1 MKLLGLKE
9 SDEKKLREGL
19 AQLRTLHD
27 YLSSTYSLRSDLKDL
42 VDNRFTVR
50 VLLQD
55 EINKI
60 TQHQKQ
66 LNDKTQE
73 LIKLKDK
80 LDIALSSI
88 ENLEQVLLEDENGKS
103 RYQEI
108 LDITKKEN
116 IRILQLETQ
125 QIKQFYFELFEEKED
140 ELSEDELS
148 KVEKIKKEIS
158 EISKEYNNLFE
169 ELNDKGENKFTELY
183 GNIYDLKDY
192 YNDLFE
198 KPDPDS
204 ESKKDKIDF
213 QLNRIQSFY
222 DKIYG
227 NNEKNIEALK
237 DTLDTR
243 LENLSK
249 VEERAKAVI
258 GLSSEAGLAGGF
270 VAKGREAKIGQ
281 ITSLI
286 IFIIVVLI
294 LFFFNLSFFDKK
306 DFVNMKWDSLIFKF
320 LINVPLIWIATIANI
335 NLNRFSRLEQE
346 YSHKEALAKS
356 YERYKTEINELEKLG
371 VSGSEE
377 LKLKLLEINLDA
389 FKVNPA
395 DHSDKAKPDFSIFD
409 LVKNKNDS
417 KTET

>member
-73 LIKLKDK
+73 LIKLKGK

-88 ENLEQVLLEDENGKS
+88 EQLEQVLVEDENGYS
-103 RYQEI
+103 RYNEI
-108 LDITKKEN
+108 IDITDKEN
-116 IRILQLETQ
+116 IRILQLETA
-125 QIKQFYFELFEEKED
+125 QIKQFYTELFEEKE
-140 ELSEDELS
+140 SEEELS
-148 KVEKIKKEIS
+148 KVDRIKKEIS
-158 EISKEYNNLFE
+158 EISKEYNKLFE
-169 ELNDKGENKFTELY
+169 ELNDYGENKFSELY
-183 GNIYDLKDY
+183 ENMDTFRTY
-192 YNDLFE
+192 YKEIFE
-198 KPDPDS
+198 KEDPSS
-204 ESKKDKIDF
+204 ESKKDQINS
-213 QLNRIQSFY
+213 QLNRIQNFY

-227 NNEKNIEALK
+227 NKEKDIEALK
-237 DTLDTR
+237 DILDTR

-270 VAKGREAKIGQ
+270 VVKGREAKIGQ
-281 ITSLI
+281 IASLI

-294 LFFFNLSFFDKK
+294 LFFFNLNFFDKK
-306 DFVNMKWDSLIFKF
+306 DFINMKWDSLIFKF

-356 YERYKTEINELEKLG
+356 YERYKTEIDELEKLG

-395 DHSDKAKPDFSIFD
+395 NHSDKAKPDFSIFD
-409 LVKNKNDS
+409 LIKNKNDS
-417 KTET
+417 KTEV

>member
-1 MKLLGLKE
+1 M
-9 SDEKKLREGL
+9 
-19 AQLRTLHD
+19 
-27 YLSSTYSLRSDLKDL
+27 RSVLKDL

-73 LIKLKDK
+73 LIKLKGK

-88 ENLEQVLLEDENGKS
+88 EQLEQVLVEDENGYS
-103 RYQEI
+103 RYNEI
-108 LDITKKEN
+108 IDITDKEN
-116 IRILQLETQ
+116 IRILQLETA
-125 QIKQFYFELFEEKED
+125 QIKQFYTELFEEKE
-140 ELSEDELS
+140 SEEELS
-148 KVEKIKKEIS
+148 KVDRIKKEIS
-158 EISKEYNNLFE
+158 EISKEYNKLFE
-169 ELNDKGENKFTELY
+169 ELNDYGENKFGELY
-183 GNIYDLKDY
+183 ENMDTFRTY
-192 YNDLFE
+192 YKEIFE
-198 KPDPDS
+198 KEDPSS
-204 ESKKDKIDF
+204 ESKKDQINS
-213 QLNRIQSFY
+213 QLNRIQNFY

-227 NNEKNIEALK
+227 NKEKDIEALK
-237 DTLDTR
+237 DILDTR

-270 VAKGREAKIGQ
+270 VVKGREAKIGQ
-281 ITSLI
+281 IASLI

-294 LFFFNLSFFDKK
+294 LFFFNLNFFDKK

-356 YERYKTEINELEKLG
+356 YERYKTEIDELEKLG

-395 DHSDKAKPDFSIFD
+395 NHSDKAKPDFSIFH
-409 LVKNKNDS
+409 LIKNKNDS
-417 KTET
+417 KTEV

>member
-169 ELNDKGENKFTELY
+169 DLNDKGENKFTELY

-204 ESKKDKIDF
+204 ESKKDEIDF

-227 NNEKNIEALK
+227 NKEKNIEALK

>member
-204 ESKKDKIDF
+204 ESKKDEIDF

-227 NNEKNIEALK
+227 NKEKNIEALK

>member
-42 VDNRFTVR
+42 VDNRFTLR

-88 ENLEQVLLEDENGKS
+88 ENLEQVLLEDENGYS
-103 RYQEI
+103 RYNEI
-108 LDITKKEN
+108 LDITDKEN
-116 IRILQLETQ
+116 IRILQLETA
-125 QIKQFYFELFEEKED
+125 QIKRFYSELFEEKEG
-140 ELSEDELS
+140 EESEGELS
-148 KVEKIKKEIS
+148 KVDRIKKEIS

-169 ELNDKGENKFTELY
+169 ELNDDGENKFTELY
-183 GNIYDLKDY
+183 ENMDTFITY
-192 YNDLFE
+192 YKEIFE
-198 KPDPDS
+198 KEDPSS
-204 ESKKDKIDF
+204 ESKKDQINS
-213 QLNRIQSFY
+213 QLNRIQNFY

-227 NNEKNIEALK
+227 NKEKDIESLK
-237 DTLDTR
+237 DILDTR

-270 VAKGREAKIGQ
+270 VVKGREAKIGQ
-281 ITSLI
+281 IASLF

-294 LFFFNLSFFDKK
+294 LFFFNLYFFDKK

-356 YERYKTEINELEKLG
+356 YERYKTEIDELEKLG